1 MYASQQQFYLKWKD
15 IHITQYFVV
24 FVGKLFWCTIVLFI
38 FFYYLFHS
46 LPDCLL
52 DLKYTIEKNVDE
64 IYSLKQ
70 TLEEHHLLPS
80 STDND
85 SCRDDIVYSRYGEFI
100 KVCRYQRGNQKP
112 LI

>member
-1 MYASQQQFYLKWKD
+1 M
-15 IHITQYFVV
+15 
-24 FVGKLFWCTIVLFI
+24 GKLFLCTIVYFI
-38 FFYYLFHS
+38 LFFYYLFHS
-46 LPDCLL
+46 FPDCLL
-52 DLKYTIEKNVDE
+52 DLKYTIEKNGEE

-80 STDND
+80 STDNN
-85 SCRDDIVYSRYGEFI
+85 SCGDDILYSRYGEFV